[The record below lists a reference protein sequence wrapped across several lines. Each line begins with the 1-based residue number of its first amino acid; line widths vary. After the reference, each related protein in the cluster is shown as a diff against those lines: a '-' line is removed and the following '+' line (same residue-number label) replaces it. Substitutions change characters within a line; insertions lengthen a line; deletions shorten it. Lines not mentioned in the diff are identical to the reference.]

1 MPTYKWSL
9 YKNFGHWNLGN
20 LSWMIL
26 HLDVSYQCREDNAS
40 WGQWKFSHLKPP
52 HTVPL
57 DNFHLYPSSEWS
69 ITTSIIVIKSVSKLS
84 NLKMVEEPSKFAGSI
99 RSEGGLWRTV
109 LSNFVVL
116 LTLAVSVRSRNSLGQ
131 YWLTETCGLGRVITI
146 QKPKSASLEVKSL
159 ISFLK
164 QIEEKI
170 NTYILIHIG
179 KIKV

>member
-84 NLKMVEEPSKFAGSI
+84 NLKMVEEPPKFAGSI

-131 YWLTETCGLGRVITI
+131 YWLT
-146 QKPKSASLEVKSL
+146 ASLEVKSL